1 MDGFFGGIVME
12 YFYLI
17 LQAVIFSF
25 GGLLIKASGTMVSP
39 MMLSFLRFAI
49 GVCLLL
55 MIQGIKNRRL
65 SLKLTGGW
73 IVAGGMLKALHYL
86 GENYG
91 VMRGF
96 SYGGI
101 IVWPIQTL
109 VILVVSVTVFK
120 EKLTKRMALG
130 TAMCLSGIAL
140 VTWNGASAEVFLEA
154 NAGTFIAF
162 LFAGIGAA
170 GFFVSQKRLVENM
183 DIVQMNVS
191 MFIYGMFTTILVL
204 PAAGSHIRGS
214 ANIPGLVSILLL
226 GAITCVGFLL
236 QAAAIRKVPMVLA
249 TIIQSCTVIL
259 SILWGVLFY
268 GDPLSSYVI
277 AGTVLF
283 LMGIGVVTIH

>member
-1 MDGFFGGIVME
+1 ME

-39 MMLSFLRFAI
+39 MLLSSLRFAL
-49 GVCLLL
+49 GVALLL
-55 MIQGIKNRRL
+55 ALQIMRTGKL
-65 SLKLTGGW
+65 SLRMADKW
-73 IVAGGMLKALHYL
+73 IVFGGIMKAVHYL
-86 GENYG
+86 GENFG

-109 VILVVSVTVFK
+109 VILLISVACFK
-120 EKLTKRMALG
+120 EKLSRRTVFG
-130 TAMCLSGIAL
+130 TILCLFGIGL
-140 VTWNGASAEVFLEA
+140 VTWNGASPEAFLGTQ
-154 NAGTFIAF
+154 AGTLLAF
-162 LFAGIGAA
+162 VLAGCGAA
-170 GFFVSQKRLVENM
+170 GFFAAQKRMVQKM
-183 DIVQMNVS
+183 DIIGLNAS
-191 MFIYGMFTTILVL
+191 MFLYGMLTTFCVL
-204 PAAGSHIRGS
+204 PPTAPHIRGT
-214 ANIPGLVSILLL
+214 ANLPGVISILLL

-236 QAAAIRKVPMVLA
+236 QAAAIRKVPMVPA

-268 GDPLSSYVI
+268 GDDLSGFIV

-283 LMGIGVVTIH
+283 LAGILVVKK